1 MSISIEK
8 TTFRIAM
15 VGNPNTGKSTLFN
28 ALSGMRQR
36 VGNYPGV
43 TVETK
48 TGTLALNGRSI
59 ELVDLPGTYSLAPQ
73 SPDEMV
79 AIDLLLG
86 RRGCDPPDIVIVIVD
101 ASNLERNLYLF
112 SQVLE
117 LRRPTL
123 LALNMTDIA
132 KSRGIELD
140 VERLEQRL
148 GIPVVSLQANRR
160 VGLDR
165 LKSRIE
171 ALCENEAA
179 TVESAAMAKQ
189 ESVFPVVFQEEVQ
202 RLEQLLADRP
212 VPLYLAERL
221 LLDCGG
227 YLEHELLAD
236 RPQEIHAELAAARR
250 RLEEAGHAVPGV
262 EAMARYAW
270 VDRVLQG
277 VVTRPAQ
284 WPRTWSDRIDSVLT
298 HRLWGTVVFVLLMSV
313 VFQSVFRW
321 AEPLMGGTEAA
332 VGLVGN
338 LAGSA
343 LAEGALKS
351 LVVDGIIAGVGSVLV
366 FLPQIF
372 ILFLF
377 IALLEDCG
385 YMARAAYV
393 MDKLMVRVGLS
404 GKSFIPLLSSFACAI
419 PGIMATRVI
428 ENRRDRLTTIL
439 VAPLMSCSARLPVY
453 TLLIAAFVPPISYLG
468 GIVTLQGLTLLS
480 MYALGI
486 VVAVIMALLL
496 KRTLLKGETPP
507 FVMELPSY
515 KWPSLQVVL
524 HRMFER
530 GWAFVRRA
538 GTLIFAVAIVVWAS
552 AYYPHDRSRIDPA
565 MTARLDQLT
574 ANLTS
579 ATDSQGA
586 EVAQW
591 EQERAQLENKVAGE
605 FLQHSFLGMAGRAI
619 EPVVRPM
626 GWDWRIGCAAIASF
640 PAREVVVSTLGVIYN
655 LGSDTDEES
664 PALKD
669 QLQAATWPDSGRPV
683 FTLPVALSI
692 MVFFALCAQCAATL
706 VVIKRET
713 ASWRWPVF
721 TFVYMTGLAYI
732 GALVTYQVGTWLA
745 GS

>member
-262 EAMARYAW
+262 E
-270 VDRVLQG
+270 
-277 VVTRPAQ
+277 
-284 WPRTWSDRIDSVLT
+284 
-298 HRLWGTVVFVLLMSV
+298 
-313 VFQSVFRW
+313 
-321 AEPLMGGTEAA
+321 
-332 VGLVGN
+332 
-338 LAGSA
+338 
-343 LAEGALKS
+343 
-351 LVVDGIIAGVGSVLV
+351 
-366 FLPQIF
+366 
-372 ILFLF
+372 
-377 IALLEDCG
+377 
-385 YMARAAYV
+385 
-393 MDKLMVRVGLS
+393 
-404 GKSFIPLLSSFACAI
+404 
-419 PGIMATRVI
+419 
-428 ENRRDRLTTIL
+428 
-439 VAPLMSCSARLPVY
+439 
-453 TLLIAAFVPPISYLG
+453 
-468 GIVTLQGLTLLS
+468 
-480 MYALGI
+480 
-486 VVAVIMALLL
+486 
-496 KRTLLKGETPP
+496 
-507 FVMELPSY
+507 
-515 KWPSLQVVL
+515 
-524 HRMFER
+524 
-530 GWAFVRRA
+530 
-538 GTLIFAVAIVVWAS
+538 
-552 AYYPHDRSRIDPA
+552 
-565 MTARLDQLT
+565 
-574 ANLTS
+574 
-579 ATDSQGA
+579 
-586 EVAQW
+586 
-591 EQERAQLENKVAGE
+591 
-605 FLQHSFLGMAGRAI
+605 
-619 EPVVRPM
+619 
-626 GWDWRIGCAAIASF
+626 
-640 PAREVVVSTLGVIYN
+640 
-655 LGSDTDEES
+655 
-664 PALKD
+664 
-669 QLQAATWPDSGRPV
+669 
-683 FTLPVALSI
+683 
-692 MVFFALCAQCAATL
+692 
-706 VVIKRET
+706 
-713 ASWRWPVF
+713 
-721 TFVYMTGLAYI
+721 
-732 GALVTYQVGTWLA
+732 
-745 GS
+745 